1 MQVQTLVGPQQSA
14 TGTLNQNIRAG
25 RQGDVIVS
33 ELHGRYY
40 ETTVNKAMFSAANQ
54 AGQVTTVGLATTY
67 TGLCLSNPVGSQVN
81 LVINKVSAAFPVA
94 PAAAMA
100 VGIMTGYNA
109 TTNVTHT
116 AALTPKS
123 QLIGTGPLPLALA
136 DSSATLPTAPTLN
149 VLFGFVGTAA
159 VTAVNAVS
167 GFLADMEGSIVIP
180 PGGYAAIYTSTAS
193 GAAGMFASMS
203 WEEVSV
209 IV

>member
-1 MQVQTLVGPQQSA
+1 MQIQTLVGPQQSA
-14 TGTLNQNIRAG
+14 VGALQQNLRTG

-40 ETTVNKAMFSAANQ
+40 ETTNSKAMFSAANQ

-81 LVINKVSAAFPVA
+81 LVLNKATATFPVA

-100 VGIMTGYNA
+100 VGVMTGYNA
-109 TTNVTHT
+109 VTNVTHT
-116 AALTPKS
+116 VAVTPKS
-123 QLIGTGPLPLALA
+123 QFIGTGPVPVALV

-149 VLFGFVGTAA
+149 TVLGFVGTAA
-159 VTAVNAVS
+159 ITAVNGVA
-167 GFLADMEGSIVIP
+167 GIYEDLEGSIIIP

-193 GAAGMFASMS
+193 GAAGMFASLS
-203 WEEVSV
+203 WEEVA
-209 IV
+209 I